1 MTHHQFVSLDEL
13 APEAITEVR
22 RPASNALTAALAIL
36 AICSVIGAIIAG
48 SVIPV
53 VSSAAGATRD
63 LSATWDGF
71 PSELPLAAA
80 LPQHTVLLDKAGVEF
95 ARFYTEN
102 RVDVSFEQI
111 SPNFSNALVA
121 TEDQRFYEHSG
132 VDPLGIVRAAV
143 KNYLNDNQSEGGST
157 ITQQLVQ
164 NILVS
169 NATNDVERAV
179 AEGDTYEA
187 KAREA
192 KYAVALEKTM
202 TKQEILAAYSN
213 AVFLG
218 QKAYGVQAAARVYF
232 STDAASLTVP
242 QAAMLVALLKS
253 PVLFDPFVYPEDA
266 LDRRNLVIDRMATEG
281 YITAAERDAAIAT
294 PIELLRSDAPTGCAT
309 SAYPHYCELVRQEL
323 VDNPA
328 FGETPELRQEAFR
341 RGGVTLTTALD
352 RRVADA
358 SNAAANAALGPD
370 NQFGSGSATVVPGTG
385 HIAAVAQN
393 HSWARTQLVFATRAF
408 QPGSVMKPL
417 TLVTGLEQG
426 MTLSTSY
433 TASGPYIPR
442 GMDYPQGGF
451 TNFGKQ
457 NFGSIDARTAIKQS
471 VNIYFVKMI
480 EKVGVL
486 NVIDMSKR
494 LGITTIR
501 ETGDNA
507 IGARS
512 ASFSLGVSEV
522 TPLQMANVYAT
533 FASGGV
539 KCNTVAIIGAVR
551 TTTGEPLPVP
561 ATDCH
566 QELSPEVAAQMD
578 VALRGTFQGG
588 TLSGVGAVAGHET
601 GGKTGTTDESS
612 ANWTV
617 GMTTQYATAVWV
629 GHPEAPVQFP
639 LKRVQAYGRTFFNT
653 TGSAIAGRIWKSI
666 MADIHVGVPAVPFPR
681 P

>member
-1 MTHHQFVSLDEL
+1 MSRHEFVSLDEI
-13 APEAITEVR
+13 APDAITQVR
-22 RPASNALTAALAIL
+22 PPASHALTAGLAIL
-36 AICSVIGAIIAG
+36 AICAVIGSIIAG
-48 SVIPV
+48 SIIPV
-53 VSSAAGATRD
+53 VSTAAGATRS
-63 LSATWDGF
+63 LSSTWDEF

-102 RVDVSFEQI
+102 RVDVPFEQI
-111 SPNFSNALVA
+111 STNFANALVA
-121 TEDQRFYEHSG
+121 TEDSRFYEHAG
-132 VDPLGIVRAAV
+132 VDPLGILRAAV
-143 KNYLNDNQSEGGST
+143 KNYANDNQNEGGST

-179 AEGDTYEA
+179 AKGDTYEA
-187 KAREA
+187 KAREV

-202 TKQEILAAYSN
+202 TKQQILAAYSN

-242 QAAMLVALLKS
+242 QSAMLVALLKS
-253 PVLFDPFVYPEDA
+253 PVLYDPFVYPEAA
-266 LDRRNLVIDRMATEG
+266 LDRRNLVIGRMADEG
-281 YITAAERDAAIAT
+281 YITAEERDAAVAT
-294 PIELLRSDAPTGCAT
+294 PIELVRGEAPTGCAT
-309 SAYPHYCELVRQEL
+309 SAYPHYCALVLKELL
-323 VDNPA
+323 TDPA
-328 FGETPELRQEAFR
+328 FGETPELRQEAYR

-358 SNAAANAALGPD
+358 SNAAAAAALGPV
-370 NQFGSGSATVVPGTG
+370 NEFGSGSATVVPGTG

-393 HSWARTQLVFATRAF
+393 HGWDRTEIVYATSAF

-417 TLVTGLEQG
+417 TLVTALEQG
-426 MTLSTSY
+426 MPLSTSY
-433 TASGPYIPR
+433 TSSGPYTPR
-442 GMDYPQGGF
+442 SMDSPRGGF

-486 NVIDMSKR
+486 SVIDMSKR
-494 LGITTIR
+494 LGITTID
-501 ETGDNA
+501 ETR

-512 ASFSLGVSEV
+512 ASFALGVSEV

-539 KCNTVAIIGAVR
+539 KCNPVAVIGAVR
-551 TTTGEPLPVP
+551 TTTGEPLPTP

-566 QELSPEVAAQMD
+566 QEISPTVAAQMD
-578 VALRGTFQGG
+578 LVLRGTFQGG
-588 TLSGVGAVAGHET
+588 TLSGVGAVSGHET

-617 GMTTQYATAVWV
+617 GMTTQFATAVWV
-629 GHPEAPVQFP
+629 GHPKAPVEFP
-639 LKRVQAYGRTFFNT
+639 LKRVQAYGRTFYNT
-653 TGSAIAGRIWKSI
+653 TGSAIAGRMWKSI
-666 MADIHVGVPAVPFPR
+666 MADIHVGVPAAPFPK